1 MAISSIGTID
11 LSNAIKNIDSS
22 LTESVSELVSPEE
35 KTTGFDTIFESA
47 VNMLKETEE
56 LTNKVEEE
64 EMKYA
69 LGYDNTLELM
79 IAQNKA
85 NLSLSY
91 VVAVRDKVLDAY
103 SEIMNMQF

>member
-1 MAISSIGTID
+1 MAISSIGSID
-11 LSNAIKNIDSS
+11 LGNAIKSIDSS
-22 LTESVSELVSPEE
+22 ITEAVDGNSNA
-35 KTTGFDTIFESA
+35 GFESIFESA

-56 LTNKVEEE
+56 LTNKAEEE

-69 LGYDNTLELM
+69 LGYDNTLELLV
-79 IAQNKA
+79 AQNKA

>member
-1 MAISSIGTID
+1 MSISSIGSVD
-11 LSNAIKNIDSS
+11 LGSAIKSIDSS
-22 LTESVSELVSPEE
+22 VSEAVES
-35 KTTGFDTIFESA
+35 KDNAGFESIFESA
-47 VNMLKETEE
+47 VNMLKETED
-56 LTNKVEEE
+56 LTNKAEEE

-69 LGYDNTLELM
+69 LGYDNTLELLV
-79 IAQNKA
+79 AQNKA

>member
-1 MAISSIGTID
+1 MSISSIGSVD
-11 LSNAIKNIDSS
+11 LGSAIKSIDSS
-22 LTESVSELVSPEE
+22 VSEAVES
-35 KTTGFDTIFESA
+35 KDSTGFESIFESA

-56 LTNKVEEE
+56 LTNKAEEE

-69 LGYDNTLELM
+69 LGYDNTLELLV
-79 IAQNKA
+79 AQNKA

>member
-1 MAISSIGTID
+1 MAISSINNIDLGSTID
-11 LSNAIKNIDSS
+11 SIESS
-22 LTESVSELVSPEE
+22 LSKSVSKEE
-35 KTTGFDTIFESA
+35 GSSFNSIFESA

-56 LTNKVEEE
+56 LSNKAEEE

-79 IAQNKA
+79 VAQNKA

-103 SEIMNMQF
+103 SELMNMQF

>member
-1 MAISSIGTID
+1 MSISSIGSID
-11 LSNAIKNIDSS
+11 LGSAIKSIDSS
-22 LTESVSELVSPEE
+22 VTEAVEGKEN
-35 KTTGFDTIFESA
+35 TGFESIFESA
-47 VNMLKETEE
+47 VNMLKDTEE
-56 LTNKVEEE
+56 LTNKAEEE

-69 LGYDNTLELM
+69 LGYDNTLELLV
-79 IAQNKA
+79 AQNKA